1 MQFELE
7 TRRDTVS
14 SYGTLSCVRIT
25 LSVVVCLVIRGNI
38 IVTLYS
44 SRSIMKV
51 CLSFMYL
58 IIGVIFMQLLNL

>member
-14 SYGTLSCVRIT
+14 NYSTLNCVRIT
-25 LSVVVCLVIRGNI
+25 LSVEVFLFICGNI

-44 SRSIMKV
+44 
-51 CLSFMYL
+51 
-58 IIGVIFMQLLNL
+58 